1 VNRWPEST
9 RLPLQEQQDRIA
21 AGETVHAVRDTRTD
35 NRTLC
40 ETDGPPISPDGRGL
54 VLDLADPDAPAYTH
68 TITCP
73 ACLAWMHA

>member
-1 VNRWPEST
+1 MARWPEST
-9 RLPLQEQQDRIA
+9 RMSLQEGEGRIA

-40 ETDGPPISPDGRGL
+40 ETDGPPISPDGHGV
-54 VLDLADPDAPAYTH
+54 VLDLADPAAPAYVD